1 MFWLKQQKIVLVK
14 AIDGSGYVDLFFQ
27 LAIIVEMKYHQQP
40 NFKMHMHWTF
50 TVLRLYAGETCS
62 TQNNTQT
69 VDQNYLTCRSQRP
82 LFVLV
87 ACIGL
92 TV

>member
-40 NFKMHMHWTF
+40 NFKMHMH
-50 TVLRLYAGETCS
+50 
-62 TQNNTQT
+62 
-69 VDQNYLTCRSQRP
+69 
-82 LFVLV
+82 
-87 ACIGL
+87 
-92 TV
+92 